1 MLDVATGSFDGTEI
15 YELVGFYIK
24 SNHSHKKRTD
34 SLEGSLGRVLLAAK
48 LEFPK
53 KLIHRLPQHTSY
65 VNFECARKSEWSKQQ
80 CSLHVIRFL
89 GH

>member
-1 MLDVATGSFDGTEI
+1 MLDVATESFVGAEI
-15 YELVGFYIK
+15 YELVGLYIK

-53 KLIHRLPQHTSY
+53 ILILRLNVPESQNGQNNSVLY
-65 VNFECARKSEWSKQQ
+65 M
-80 CSLHVIRFL
+80 
-89 GH
+89 